1 MKILVTGGCG
11 FIGHSLTKRLLEEG
25 HEVYIVDNHYI
36 GRESKIA
43 EGAKFVGGDVRA
55 MENIVDKPY
64 DWIYHL
70 AAFSRVGLSYQN
82 QNYTFSTN
90 VDGTKSVLEYAK
102 RNGCKVIFASSSS
115 VHHSISPYSTSKRM
129 GEELCRFYRDGLGV
143 DTTIVRL
150 YNVYGPGELVES
162 HMAALIGKWR
172 NQINN
177 NLPITFHS
185 VGTHLKPFTHI
196 DDVVNGLIKLI
207 KTKEVNLSGWE
218 LGNTTSYS
226 VHQVYKMFEER
237 FPNIKVEKIVDVL
250 GAYSMSRRKNDEV
263 IRLGWFPKDRL
274 KEYINSL

>member
-11 FIGHSLTKRLLEEG
+11 FIGHALCKRLLEEG
-25 HEVYIVDNHYI
+25 HEVHIVDNHYI
-36 GRESKIA
+36 GKEAKIA

-55 MENIVDKPY
+55 MENISDKPY

-70 AAFSRVGLSYQN
+70 AAFSRVWLSYGN

-115 VHHSISPYSTSKRM
+115 IHHSISPYSTSKRM

-143 DTTIVRL
+143 DITIVRL

-162 HMAALIGKWR
+162 HMAALLGRWR

-177 NLPITFHS
+177 NLPITYHNL
-185 VGTHLKPFTHI
+185 GTHLKPFTHI
-196 DDVVNGLIKLI
+196 DDVIIGLIKLI
-207 KTKEVNLSGWE
+207 KTKEINRNGWE
-218 LGNTTSYS
+218 LGNDIS
-226 VHQVYKMFEER
+226 
-237 FPNIKVEKIVDVL
+237 
-250 GAYSMSRRKNDEV
+250 
-263 IRLGWFPKDRL
+263 
-274 KEYINSL
+274 

>member
-11 FIGHSLTKRLLEEG
+11 FIGHALCKRLLEEG
-25 HEVYIVDNHYI
+25 HEVHIVDNHYI
-36 GRESKIA
+36 GREAKIA

-55 MENIVDKPY
+55 MENISDKPY

-70 AAFSRVGLSYQN
+70 AAFSRVWLSYEN

-102 RNGCKVIFASSSS
+102 RNGSKVIFASSSS
-115 VHHSISPYSTSKRM
+115 IHHSISPYSTSKRM

-143 DTTIVRL
+143 DITIVRL

-162 HMAALIGKWR
+162 QMAALLGRWR

-177 NLPITFHS
+177 NLPITYHNL
-185 VGTHLKPFTHI
+185 GTHLKPFTHI
-196 DDVVNGLIKLI
+196 DDVIIGLIKLI
-207 KTKEVNLSGWE
+207 KTKEINHNGWE
-218 LGNTTSYS
+218 LGNDISYS

-237 FPNIKVEKIVDVL
+237 FPNIKVEKIVDVS
-250 GAYSMSRRKNDEV
+250 GGYSIARRKDDEV
-263 IRLGWFPKDRL
+263 RRLGWFPKDRL
-274 KEYINSL
+274 KEYIDSL